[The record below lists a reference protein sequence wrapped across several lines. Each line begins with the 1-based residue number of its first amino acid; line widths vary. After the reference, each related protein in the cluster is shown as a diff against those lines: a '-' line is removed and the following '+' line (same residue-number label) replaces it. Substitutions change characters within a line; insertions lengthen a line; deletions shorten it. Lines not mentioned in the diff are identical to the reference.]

1 MSISNNTIK
10 KLHAAVTALSFLA
23 AFYSGYLIFFK
34 NEISAV
40 PFLILSVLFFAFSL
54 FASYII
60 AKREES
66 IVLES
71 PLNDIDSKETMIAAV
86 AHEIKNPL
94 NSIKG
99 ANQYLHDKYKSTQDI
114 YEFTGIVVEEINR
127 LERYLNEFLSF
138 SRGVKPHMKKH
149 DIQSFATGILM
160 ITKHN
165 FPYGIK
171 IISEKPKLPGV
182 YMDAEQ
188 MKQVMVNLL
197 NNAKDA
203 TKGKSSPRVEIRLS
217 NDENYVYIKV
227 ADNGCGISKK
237 DLSRISTPFYTTKK
251 EGMGIGLAI
260 SRSIVKKHGGDLSIE
275 SKLNKGSVF
284 TISIPVEKRSLKR

>member
-1 MSISNNTIK
+1 MMLSKNTGKPALITITV
-10 KLHAAVTALSFLA
+10 LSSAAVVFSVYMFLFQKSFYAAFFAAAFLA
-23 AFYSGYLIFFK
+23 ISILSTYALMIMAK
-34 NEISAV
+34 NEQ
-40 PFLILSVLFFAFSL
+40 
-54 FASYII
+54 
-60 AKREES
+60 S

-99 ANQYLHDKYKSTQDI
+99 ANQYLHDKYKSKQDI
-114 YEFTGIVVEEINR
+114 YEFTGIVVEEITR

-149 DIQSFATGILM
+149 DIQTFTTGILM

-171 IISEKPKLPGV
+171 IVSEKPKLPDV

-203 TKGKSSPRVEIRLS
+203 TAGRSSPRVEIRLS
-217 NDENYVYIKV
+217 SDDRYVYVKV

-260 SRSIVKKHGGDLSIE
+260 SRSIIKKHGGDLSIE
-275 SKLNKGSVF
+275 SKVNKGSVF
-284 TISIPVEKRSLKR
+284 TISIPVEKRSVKR

>member
-1 MSISNNTIK
+1 MSISNSSIK
-10 KLHAAVTALSFLA
+10 KTHAAAALLAFLSLCYSCFLYFFKDETSALVFLIISASFLA
-23 AFYSGYLIFFK
+23 LAV
-34 NEISAV
+34 SA
-40 PFLILSVLFFAFSL
+40 I
-54 FASYII
+54 YIA
-60 AKREES
+60 AKKEET
-66 IVLES
+66 IILES

-217 NDENYVYIKV
+217 GDDNYIYIKV

-237 DLSRISTPFYTTKK
+237 DLSRISTPFFTTKK

>member
-1 MSISNNTIK
+1 MPVKNSTIK
-10 KLHAAVTALSFLA
+10 KTHAAAALLAFLSA
-23 AFYSGYLIFFK
+23 GYSCWLYFIK
-34 NEISAV
+34 NEISALI
-40 PFLILSVLFFAFSL
+40 FLIISAVFLALAVSAIFL
-54 FASYII
+54 AS
-60 AKREES
+60 KREET
-66 IVLES
+66 IILES

-171 IISEKPKLPGV
+171 IISEKPKLPDV

-203 TKGKSSPRVEIRLS
+203 TRGKSSPRVEIRLS
-217 NDENYVYIKV
+217 NDENYVYIRV
-227 ADNGCGISKK
+227 ADNGCGISRK
-237 DLSRISTPFYTTKK
+237 DLSRISTPFFTTKK